1 MKGRYRR
8 WYMPTR
14 LLEPFVAV
22 QYMLLAEKL

>member
-1 MKGRYRR
+1 MKKSYRR

-22 QYMLLAEKL
+22 QHLMLVEKR